1 MSRRNETSGVEL
13 VVVGVF
19 AFCLAVVAWLMKT
32 FDVEWQTALETA
44 PGLIVWL
51 LVVGAGIF
59 FGIKMETGLVRWGAP
74 LAIALLIP
82 VFKPILKEAAGVR
95 ETGGLVFDD
104 MVSWYGTGWGMSL
117 MFFGIL
123 IIGYGLLYWWHRSCY
138 AKRLDAKS
146 VYSVFQRFPCTE
158 GRYFGCRD
166 FDLFTGLRVAAGT
179 SRTFTHGEGTETY
192 QSHVIPCFQRVGN
205 GSDYCV

>member
-1 MSRRNETSGVEL
+1 MRTANG
-13 VVVGVF
+13 
-19 AFCLAVVAWLMKT
+19 
-32 FDVEWQTALETA
+32 VEWQTALETA

-95 ETGGLVFDD
+95 EMGGLVFDD

-123 IIGYGLLYWWHRSCY
+123 IVGYGLLYWWHRRNSY
-138 AKRLDAKS
+138 
-146 VYSVFQRFPCTE
+146 YW
-158 GRYFGCRD
+158 
-166 FDLFTGLRVAAGT
+166 
-179 SRTFTHGEGTETY
+179 
-192 QSHVIPCFQRVGN
+192 
-205 GSDYCV
+205 

>member
-1 MSRRNETSGVEL
+1 MSRNNETSGVEL
-13 VVVGVF
+13 VVVGIF

-44 PGLIVWL
+44 PSLIVWL

-117 MFFGIL
+117 MFFRNSYHRIRAA
-123 IIGYGLLYWWHRSCY
+123 LLVAQKKFISLVISNRGKPRFN
-138 AKRLDAKS
+138 KRKLNPISSTMEKLCCK
-146 VYSVFQRFPCTE
+146 QLT
-158 GRYFGCRD
+158 
-166 FDLFTGLRVAAGT
+166 
-179 SRTFTHGEGTETY
+179 
-192 QSHVIPCFQRVGN
+192 
-205 GSDYCV
+205 

>member
-1 MSRRNETSGVEL
+1 MSRNNETSGVEL

-51 LVVGAGIF
+51 LAVGAGIF

-95 ETGGLVFDD
+95 EMDGLVFDD

-123 IIGYGLLYWWHRSCY
+123 IIGYGLLYWWHRRNS
-138 AKRLDAKS
+138 
-146 VYSVFQRFPCTE
+146 
-158 GRYFGCRD
+158 
-166 FDLFTGLRVAAGT
+166 
-179 SRTFTHGEGTETY
+179 
-192 QSHVIPCFQRVGN
+192 
-205 GSDYCV
+205 YCW

>member
-1 MSRRNETSGVEL
+1 MSRNNETSGVEL
-13 VVVGVF
+13 VFIGVIV
-19 AFCLAVVAWLMKT
+19 FCLTVVAWLMKT

-44 PGLIVWL
+44 PTLIVWL

-123 IIGYGLLYWWHRSCY
+123 IVGYSLLYWWHRRSSY
-138 AKRLDAKS
+138 
-146 VYSVFQRFPCTE
+146 Y
-158 GRYFGCRD
+158 
-166 FDLFTGLRVAAGT
+166 
-179 SRTFTHGEGTETY
+179 
-192 QSHVIPCFQRVGN
+192 
-205 GSDYCV
+205 

>member
-1 MSRRNETSGVEL
+1 MSRNNETSGVEL

-59 FGIKMETGLVRWGAP
+59 FGIKMETGLIRWGAP

-82 VFKPILKEAAGVR
+82 VFKPILKDAAGVR

-123 IIGYGLLYWWHRSCY
+123 IVGYGLLYWWHRRNSY
-138 AKRLDAKS
+138 
-146 VYSVFQRFPCTE
+146 YW
-158 GRYFGCRD
+158 
-166 FDLFTGLRVAAGT
+166 
-179 SRTFTHGEGTETY
+179 
-192 QSHVIPCFQRVGN
+192 
-205 GSDYCV
+205 

>member
-1 MSRRNETSGVEL
+1 MSRNNETSGVEL

-95 ETGGLVFDD
+95 EMGGLVFDD

-117 MFFGIL
+117 MFSVFLSSDTVCFIGGTEETL
-123 IIGYGLLYWWHRSCY
+123 IIGKQFCSIY
-138 AKRLDAKS
+138 
-146 VYSVFQRFPCTE
+146 QR
-158 GRYFGCRD
+158 
-166 FDLFTGLRVAAGT
+166 
-179 SRTFTHGEGTETY
+179 
-192 QSHVIPCFQRVGN
+192 
-205 GSDYCV
+205 

>member
-1 MSRRNETSGVEL
+1 MLMWEEAAIKDDVIEYDIAFNIIYIMRTNGKDGRIWRSRNNETSGVEL

-44 PGLIVWL
+44 PGLTVWL

-95 ETGGLVFDD
+95 EMGGLVFDD

-123 IIGYGLLYWWHRSCY
+123 IVGYGLLYWWHRRNSY
-138 AKRLDAKS
+138 
-146 VYSVFQRFPCTE
+146 YW
-158 GRYFGCRD
+158 
-166 FDLFTGLRVAAGT
+166 
-179 SRTFTHGEGTETY
+179 
-192 QSHVIPCFQRVGN
+192 
-205 GSDYCV
+205 